1 MPTAR
6 LTLPRGG
13 WTKDEYKELITAVT
27 DAIVSVGKK
36 HGKPD
41 KLAQFVN
48 VHITTTDEGGY
59 GVGGQVAG

>member
-6 LTLPRGG
+6 ITLPQGA
-13 WTKDEYKELITAVT
+13 WSKDEYAELITAVT
-27 DAIVSVGKK
+27 AAIVDVGKK

-41 KLAQFVN
+41 NLAQFVN
-48 VHITTTDEGGY
+48 VHITTTDAGGY